1 MATRFA
7 FFVNKETIEQF
18 FELTSSKDSFFSKH
32 YNLAPGYQL
41 PVVQKEND
49 DRILTKIKL
58 AQGKNSG
65 PPAELT
71 ADEASKMIQSKE
83 AFEPVILPLSGFY
96 IWKGD
101 DENGQ
106 PFFVRMLNS
115 AIMPVAA
122 LLNRQ
127 KEPFVQVVTVP
138 SNTLIQP
145 MSDRMPLF
153 LDKKTSAIWLATPS
167 DPKSFF
173 KESQTIFRITDLS
186 VLKVSKKVNDLT
198 ENDPS
203 LIQPEPK

>member
-1 MATRFA
+1 MPIRFT
-7 FFVNKETIEQF
+7 FFVDKESIEQYF
-18 FELTSSKDSFFSKH
+18 GFTSSKDSFFSAH

-41 PVVQKEND
+41 PVIRREND
-49 DRILTKIKL
+49 ESILTQVRLGPGKDSKAS
-58 AQGKNSG
+58 AQLFADDA
-65 PPAELT
+65 AEKVYK
-71 ADEASKMIQSKE
+71 SSS
-83 AFEPVILPLSGFY
+83 FEPVILPMSGFY

-122 LLNRQ
+122 LLNKQ
-127 KEPFVQVVTVP
+127 NESYIQVVTVP
-138 SNTLIQP
+138 ANTLIQP

-153 LDKKTSAIWLATPS
+153 LNKSASDIWLKGPS
-167 DPKSFF
+167 EPESFL
-173 KESQTIFRITDLS
+173 KESQKIFMITDLS
-186 VLKVSKKVNDLT
+186 VLKVSKRVNDLT

>member
-1 MATRFA
+1 MAIRFA
-7 FFVNKETIEQF
+7 FFINKESIEHF
-18 FELTSSKDSFFSKH
+18 FDFKSSKDSFFSKH

-41 PVVQKEND
+41 PVVRKEND
-49 DRILTKIKL
+49 GRILTKIQL
-58 AQGKNSG
+58 GPGKNSSSS
-65 PPAELT
+65 AELT
-71 ADEASKMIQSKE
+71 ADDASKMIRSKE
-83 AFEPVILPLSGFY
+83 AVKPVILPLSGFY

-115 AIMPVAA
+115 PIMPVAA
-122 LLNRQ
+122 LLYLQ
-127 KEPFVQVVTVP
+127 TEPFVQVITLP
-138 SNTLIQP
+138 ANTLIQP

-153 LDKKTSAIWLATPS
+153 LDKKTSETWLSTPS
-167 DPKSFF
+167 DPESFF